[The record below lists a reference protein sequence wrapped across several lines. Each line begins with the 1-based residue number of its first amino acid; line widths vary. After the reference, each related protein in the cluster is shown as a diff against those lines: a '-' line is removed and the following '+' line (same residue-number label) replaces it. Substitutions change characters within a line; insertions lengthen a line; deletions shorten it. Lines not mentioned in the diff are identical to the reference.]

1 MADDGHHLRINETDP
16 KMFGETPRLLESTQ
30 HLVFQDHAPLLM
42 PEARAWYLM
51 GDVAVAMRKGGRTG
65 GLGRKFQV
73 IRDHSSGDVFAPRR
87 AAPVDPYAPWIPSG
101 EMVDYDV
108 PVNILP
114 QIDPIVTFYA
124 AASELRDRIAEEGRK
139 LALDISAQGGPSSP
153 MMITI
158 VHTPIMATQGSTT
171 GQFRLWTQ
179 LSQFAAASGSV
190 ANPDEALSKT
200 GEVPFETPTDITMKM
215 LIYAEEELEKM
226 GVIDPKRNVLDE
238 EALKEAARRVR
249 RKDVRLL
256 QDG

>member
-1 MADDGHHLRINETDP
+1 MADDGHLRVTDSDP
-16 KMFGETPRLLESTQ
+16 KMFGETPRLLESTE
-30 HLVFQDHAPLLM
+30 HLVFQDEAPLLM

-51 GDVAVAMRKGGRTG
+51 GDAAVAMRKGGRTG
-65 GLGRKFQV
+65 GLGRKFNV
-73 IRDHSSGDVFAPRR
+73 IQTGASGDTFAPRK
-87 AAPVDPYAPWIPSG
+87 AKPVDPFAGWVPTG

-108 PVNILP
+108 PVNVLP
-114 QIDPIVTFYA
+114 GIDPIVVFYA
-124 AASELRDRIAEEGRK
+124 AASELKDRIAEEGRN
-139 LALDISAQGGPSSP
+139 LALDIAAQGGPSTP
-153 MMITI
+153 MMITV
-158 VHTPIMATQGSTT
+158 VHMPIMASQGDSS

-190 ANPDEALSKT
+190 VNPDEAISKK

-249 RKDVRLL
+249 QKDVRLL